1 MTYTPHEC
9 SASSQ
14 IISGVS
20 VHCLRLNVLHV
31 VHVVHHMIP
40 LVELWKESFRKRAL
54 GGPHCGWLGQYTC

>member
-1 MTYTPHEC
+1 MTFTPHEC

-14 IISGVS
+14 IISGVF
-20 VHCLRLNVLHV
+20 VHCLGLDVPSL
-31 VHVVHHMIP
+31 VHHMIP